1 MRHGRRR
8 TSCGGRWSAPCTTGA
23 ACRSHGGL
31 PFEPP
36 PVLMTVR
43 LTIAGQALT
52 LSREVVYRYRD
63 QRTGEVR
70 RPLFVTR
77 PFDVAV
83 APELVVWPVDGAA
96 GGLRHF
102 TITVTNRARGPAVAQ
117 VVVTA
122 PPGWTTLRPDT
133 LSFEREDE
141 SKSLSVTVTPPA
153 GVRPGG

>member
-1 MRHGRRR
+1 
-8 TSCGGRWSAPCTTGA
+8 
-23 ACRSHGGL
+23 
-31 PFEPP
+31 
-36 PVLMTVR
+36 MTVR
-43 LTIAGQALT
+43 LTIAGQPLT

-83 APELVVWPVDGAA
+83 TPELVVWPVDGAA

-102 TITVTNRARGPAVAQ
+102 TITVTNRSRGPAAARIALP
-117 VVVTA
+117 A
-122 PPGWTTLRPDT
+122 PPAWMTLRPDS

-141 SKSLSVTVTPPA
+141 SKRLSTTAAPPA
-153 GVRPGG
+153 AVRP

>member
-1 MRHGRRR
+1 
-8 TSCGGRWSAPCTTGA
+8 
-23 ACRSHGGL
+23 
-31 PFEPP
+31 
-36 PVLMTVR
+36 MTVR
-43 LTIAGQALT
+43 LTIAGQPLT

-122 PPGWTTLRPDT
+122 PPGWTTLRPDS

-141 SKSLSVTVTPPA
+141 SKSLSVTVAP
-153 GVRPGG
+153 

>member
-1 MRHGRRR
+1 LPPAWR
-8 TSCGGRWSAPCTTGA
+8 
-23 ACRSHGGL
+23 GL

-36 PVLMTVR
+36 PVQMTVR

-83 APELVVWPVDGAA
+83 APGASSSGRWTGGRRPPAFHDHGDQPRARARRRPGCRDGAA
-96 GGLRHF
+96 GLDD
-102 TITVTNRARGPAVAQ
+102 
-117 VVVTA
+117 
-122 PPGWTTLRPDT
+122 PPTG
-133 LSFEREDE
+133 
-141 SKSLSVTVTPPA
+141 
-153 GVRPGG
+153 